1 MTRAPQHMHV
11 ARGPHAGLGRKEG
24 VGIAACRSGLAT
36 RAVVVAV
43 LLTALGAGAGLP
55 GPSPASA
62 QLGGVFGRRDAK
74 PPAQP
79 PQDRKIITAA
89 DQIPEPLD
97 PSQIPPAQIAL
108 PTEPIDPYLLPKE
121 AGPFMVLAHTFRGPD
136 AAAYAQLLAMELRK
150 AFGLPAWVYY
160 QKIKPGGSN
169 IQGVPPTVTEENA
182 VAEQSLKGQER
193 YRIYDEAAVLVGECA
208 SVDEGEALLKK
219 VKKLKPECL
228 QHIPT
233 ILPWRKKDLSRAI
246 LTVNPYV
253 PAEKLMTRKKDP
265 LIDRMNQGPYSI
277 LKNPGPFTLQVVEFS
292 GRSAYMLNGDRLLQD
307 KESFKDSPLNDA
319 ADNAV
324 RLAERLASDPEFRKL
339 GIDVYV
345 YHDRNSSRVT
355 VGALPT
361 DNPDDPRSL
370 ALAKKM
376 MEIVTRLSVEGLDP
390 AKLQNKVDGRVA
402 RAGLAVRLTNDL
414 FGSKKLDAPIIFT
427 PTILPVPR

>member
-1 MTRAPQHMHV
+1 MTRAPQHFVV
-11 ARGPHAGLGRKEG
+11 ARGPHAGPVGRELIGTGLGR
-24 VGIAACRSGLAT
+24 SGFAM
-36 RAVVVAV
+36 RAGVVAV
-43 LLTALGAGAGLP
+43 LMASLGLGGWLP
-55 GPSPASA
+55 GPSTASA
-62 QLGGVFGRRDAK
+62 QLGGIFGRRDAK
-74 PPAQP
+74 PAAQP
-79 PQDRKIITAA
+79 PEDRRVITAA

-97 PSQIPPAQIAL
+97 PSQVPPAQIAL

-136 AAAYAQLLAMELRK
+136 AAAYAQLLAMELRQS
-150 AFGLPAWVYY
+150 FGVPAWVYY

-182 VAEQSLKGQER
+182 VAEGALKGQER

-208 SVDEGEALLKK
+208 SVDEGEALLKAI
-219 VKKLKPECL
+219 KKLKPQCL
-228 QHIPT
+228 QQIPT

-253 PAEKLMTRKKDP
+253 PAQKLMTRKKDP
-265 LIDRMNQGPYSI
+265 LIDRMNEGPYSI

-292 GRSAYMLNGDRLLQD
+292 GRSAYMLNGDQLIQD
-307 KESFKDSPLNDA
+307 KESFRDSPLNDA

-324 RLAERLASDPEFRKL
+324 RLAERLASDAEFRKL

-376 MEIVTRLSVEGLDP
+376 MDIVTRLSIEGIDT
-390 AKLQNKVDGRVA
+390 AKLQGKVDGRVA
-402 RAGLAVRLTNDL
+402 RAGLAMKLTNDL
-414 FGSKKLDAPIIFT
+414 FGSKKPDAPIIFT
-427 PTILPVPR
+427 PTILSVPR